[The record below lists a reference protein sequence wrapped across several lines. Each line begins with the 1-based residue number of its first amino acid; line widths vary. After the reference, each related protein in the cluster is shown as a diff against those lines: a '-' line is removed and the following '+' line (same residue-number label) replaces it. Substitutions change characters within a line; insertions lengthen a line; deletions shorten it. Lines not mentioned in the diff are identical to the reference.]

1 MSGNSVR
8 LTVAENQALTILFDA
23 MQRVMGTE
31 EHRLVDPEGA
41 IVHLFDDIDAACEFV
56 RRLTK
61 LDLLAFLFHAN
72 GKEDAEGR
80 RLGTY
85 RASQEKW
92 LEVAGSAIIVP
103 DPPLA
108 TEERRLHLAIAAKR
122 QRRTEIAQRREAL
135 ALELKEADA
144 ALEKLDQEITD
155 AQSVRD
161 DLTALRTRI
170 DALVGT

>member
-1 MSGNSVR
+1 MSSSSVR

-41 IVHLFDDIDAACEFV
+41 IAHLFDDIEAACEFV

-85 RASQEKW
+85 RASLDKW
-92 LEVAGSAIIVP
+92 LEVVGTAVVVP
-103 DPPLA
+103 DPPL
-108 TEERRLHLAIAAKR
+108 TSEERRLRSAVAAKR
-122 QRRTEIAQRREAL
+122 GRRAELARRRES
-135 ALELKEADA
+135 LELELREADA
-144 ALEKLDQEITD
+144 AIAMLDKEISD
-155 AQSVRD
+155 AQTVHD
-161 DLTALRTRI
+161 DLVALRSRITALVET
-170 DALVGT
+170 